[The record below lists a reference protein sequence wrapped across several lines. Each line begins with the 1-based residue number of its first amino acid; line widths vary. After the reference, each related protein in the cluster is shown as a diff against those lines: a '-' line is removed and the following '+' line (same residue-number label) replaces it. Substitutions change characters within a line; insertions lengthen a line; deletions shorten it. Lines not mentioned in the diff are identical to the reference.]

1 MKLRFSIII
10 VHFNGFERLNN
21 LIKGLLSDISDNDRI
36 IVIDN
41 NSSDNSIDL
50 IKKEYSTNKIHLI
63 ENKFNR
69 GYSVAANQGI
79 HYQDS
84 KYVLVCNNDIVTE
97 KGTLKKLESL
107 FIKFPETAMISG
119 QLVDSK
125 NQISSTVSGEFTF
138 LSNLDGI
145 DKIARIKQPRKIQES
160 FVDNLRGA
168 CLAVRRKAIDQV
180 GGYNEKFFFYF
191 EDTEWCVRL
200 RNKGWKILFSPS
212 IQIFHEGG
220 GSTSKYFLKSR
231 IEFLRSRIYLCQIS
245 FSKPQLTFLAL
256 WNIPKLFLDW
266 IFYFVLSLLSLFTK
280 KKYTD
285 KFLER
290 SLILCW
296 LCIGLPKSWGLPR
309 NYSGE

>member
-36 IVIDN
+36 IVVDN
-41 NSSDNSIDL
+41 NSSDNSIKL
-50 IKKEYSTNKIHLI
+50 IKKKYPNNKIHFI

-79 HYQDS
+79 FYQDS
-84 KYVLVCNNDIVTE
+84 EYVLVCNNDIITE

-125 NQISSTVSGEFTF
+125 NHMSSTASGAFTF

-145 DKIARIKQPRKIQES
+145 DKIARIKQSKKTQES

-191 EDTEWCVRL
+191 EDTEWCMRL
-200 RNKGWKILFSPS
+200 RNKGWKILFSTS
-212 IQIFHEGG
+212 IQVFHEGG

-231 IEFLRSRIYLCQIS
+231 IEFMRSRIYLCQIT
-245 FSKPQLTFLAL
+245 FSKPQLICLML
-256 WNIPKLFLDW
+256 WNVPKLFLDW
-266 IFYFVLSLLSLFTK
+266 IYYFLCSSLSLYTK
-280 KKYTD
+280 RKYTD

-290 SLILCW
+290 SLVICW
-296 LCIGLPKSWGLPR
+296 LCIGMPKSWGLPK
-309 NYSGE
+309 NYSEG